1 MLQADKLV
9 GIQKKFADIMYTDVC
24 NVYNQQ
30 KIKVNNKTKF
40 ENVLV
45 IENEPCRLSY
55 DNPKIA
61 VQTESSTN
69 LSNNVKLFIS
79 PDIEVVEGSRIEVVR
94 EGKTYQFK
102 CSGMPSMYPTHQEI
116 KLGLSEVYA

>member
-9 GIQKKFADIMYTDVC
+9 GIKQKFADIMYTDVC
-24 NVYNQQ
+24 SIYNQQ

-40 ENVLV
+40 ESVLV
-45 IENEPCRLSY
+45 VENEPCRLSY
-55 DNPKIA
+55 DSPKIA
-61 VQTESSTN
+61 VQTESSAN
-69 LSNNVKLFIS
+69 ISNNVKLFIS
-79 PDIEVVEGSRIEVVR
+79 PQIDVAEGSRIEVVR

-116 KLGLSEVYA
+116 KLELSEVYA

>member
-116 KLGLSEVYA
+116 KLELTEVYA

>member
-9 GIQKKFADIMYTDVC
+9 GIKQKFADIMYTDTC
-24 NVYNQQ
+24 SIYNQQ

-40 ENVLV
+40 ESVLV
-45 IENEPCRLSY
+45 VENEPCRLSY
-55 DNPKIA
+55 DSPKIA

-116 KLGLSEVYA
+116 KLELSEVYA

>member
-40 ENVLV
+40 ESMLV
-45 IENEPCRLSY
+45 VENEPCRLSY
-55 DNPKIA
+55 DSPKIA
-61 VQTESSTN
+61 VQTESSAT

-102 CSGMPSMYPTHQEI
+102 CSGMPSIYPTHQEI
-116 KLGLSEVYA
+116 KLELSEVYA

>member
-69 LSNNVKLFIS
+69 LSSNVKLFIS

-116 KLGLSEVYA
+116 KLELSEVYA

>member
-1 MLQADKLV
+1 MLQTDKLV
-9 GIQKKFADIMYTDVC
+9 NIQQKYADVMYTDTC

-40 ENVLV
+40 ESVLV
-45 IENEPCRLSY
+45 VENEPCRLSY
-55 DNPKIA
+55 DIPKIA
-61 VQTESSTN
+61 VQTESSAT
-69 LSNNVKLFIS
+69 LSNNAKLFIS
-79 PDIEVVEGSRIEVVR
+79 PNVEVVEGSRIEVVR

-116 KLGLSEVYA
+116 KLELSEVYA

>member
-9 GIQKKFADIMYTDVC
+9 GIKQKFADIMYTDVC
-24 NVYNQQ
+24 SIYNQQ

-40 ENVLV
+40 ESVLV
-45 IENEPCRLSY
+45 VENEPCRLSY
-55 DNPKIA
+55 DSPKIA
-61 VQTESSTN
+61 VQTESSAN
-69 LSNNVKLFIS
+69 VSNNVKLFIS
-79 PDIEVVEGSRIEVVR
+79 PQIDVAEGSRIEVVR

-116 KLGLSEVYA
+116 KLELSEVYA

>member
-1 MLQADKLV
+1 MLQADNLV

-94 EGKTYQFK
+94 EGKPYQFK

-116 KLGLSEVYA
+116 KLELSEVYA

>member
-9 GIQKKFADIMYTDVC
+9 GIQQKFADIMYTDTC
-24 NVYNQQ
+24 SIYNQQ

-40 ENVLV
+40 ESVLV
-45 IENEPCRLSY
+45 VENEPCRLSY
-55 DNPKIA
+55 DSPKIA
-61 VQTESSTN
+61 VQTESSAN
-69 LSNNVKLFIS
+69 ISNNVKLFIS
-79 PDIEVVEGSRIEVVR
+79 PQIDVAEGSRIEVVR

-116 KLGLSEVYA
+116 KLELSEVYA